1 MSLQF
6 ETDPSKVKQFGQ
18 DQKVGYLWKPKPL
31 WLQLF
36 ISDKGFRPQNA
47 VLKSTYENLEGNT
60 LNIVM
65 PNGSLIFS
73 EIYTY
78 PDKSQVRIGADYLA
92 AVYLG
97 EALNFKPKYYMITV
111 LSVD

>member
-1 MSLQF
+1 MLM
-6 ETDPSKVKQFGQ
+6 
-18 DQKVGYLWKPKPL
+18 
-31 WLQLF
+31 LF
-36 ISDKGFRPQNA
+36 SHKGFHTRNSIW
-47 VLKSTYENLEGNT
+47 KSPYENLGGNT

-111 LSVD
+111 LGVT

>member
-1 MSLQF
+1 M
-6 ETDPSKVKQFGQ
+6 
-18 DQKVGYLWKPKPL
+18 
-31 WLQLF
+31 F
-36 ISDKGFRPQNA
+36 ISDEGFQPQNA

-73 EIYTY
+73 KIYTY
-78 PDKSQVRIGADYLA
+78 PDKSQVRTGADYLA

-111 LSVD
+111 LGVN

>member
-1 MSLQF
+1 MSLQYV
-6 ETDPSKVKQFGQ
+6 TDPSKVKQFGQ

-36 ISDKGFRPQNA
+36 ISDKGFQPQNA

-111 LSVD
+111 LSVN

>member
-60 LNIVM
+60 LNIAM
-65 PNGSLIFS
+65 PNDSWLFS
-73 EIYTY
+73 EIKTY
-78 PDKSQVRIGADYLA
+78 PDKSQIRCGADYLA
-92 AVYLG
+92 LVYLG

-111 LSVD
+111 LGVN